1 MTAQKGTKDFETH
14 LLNLALLSKGKVLF
28 KDEGI
33 NIIKSNEKFNGI
45 KENHISSVVDAVIH
59 LNTKFNKTWTD
70 GYNANFEDIPE
81 PSYGTKSAK
90 SDIVLISGKEYF
102 GFSVKMDED
111 WVVASAQNK
120 NEFEGIFFS
129 ALMKYE
135 EDNSIDTSSLIPYVE
150 SISNVIGKVVV
161 RHMNPNHF
169 DKKKDG
175 IHDEWIDRLSEEI
188 YKNNKIIEDENSIV
202 RNSTKKKSKLLELE
216 INKFPNL
223 MNYIVH
229 EALTS
234 NLKYNGKLPSA
245 EYVLCPT
252 GCYDIRDRNSKFVV
266 AVAKI
271 ARMSIRGMCHG
282 LMRSSATSAIKR
294 FWNSDTNMKFVYD
307 TINKMD
313 MSLKWDIRKIELVE
327 VL

>member
-14 LLNLALLSKGKVLF
+14 LLNLALLSKGKVLS

-45 KENHISSVVDAVIH
+45 KEKHISSVVDAVIH

-90 SDIVLISGKEYF
+90 SDIVLISEEEYF

-135 EDNSIDTSSLIPYVE
+135 EDNSIDTSSLIPYIE

-169 DKKKDG
+169 DKKLNSSTPLPNIISFG
-175 IHDEWIDRLSEEI
+175 FPTHPPIIGNLI
-188 YKNNKIIEDENSIV
+188 LIKIINQVLPI
-202 RNSTKKKSKLLELE
+202 T
-216 INKFPNL
+216 
-223 MNYIVH
+223 MH
-229 EALTS
+229 
-234 NLKYNGKLPSA
+234 GKIYS
-245 EYVLCPT
+245 C
-252 GCYDIRDRNSKFVV
+252 I
-266 AVAKI
+266 
-271 ARMSIRGMCHG
+271 
-282 LMRSSATSAIKR
+282 
-294 FWNSDTNMKFVYD
+294 
-307 TINKMD
+307 
-313 MSLKWDIRKIELVE
+313 
-327 VL
+327 